1 MGIRSR
7 ASHPDNTFAGP
18 RLTRRGA
25 LALAGA
31 AALAAPGVLRAAG
44 SDHRHALAMHGEPAL
59 PPDFARFPF
68 VNPDAPRGGRVIFGQ
83 QGTFD
88 SLNPL
93 VVRGVA
99 PDLVP
104 RFVLQSLLYRSPD
117 EPFTGYGLLART
129 VETDEARSFVAFG
142 IDPRARFS
150 DGKPVTAADV
160 VFTYEMLRRHGKPFH
175 RSSLGRVDRVE
186 TPDALTVRF
195 VFGPNADRELPLIL
209 GAMPIIAKHAT
220 NAETFPETSFTPLLG
235 SGPYLVSEVKPGESI
250 TLTRRTDFWAEGLPV
265 VRGLHNLQTIR
276 NDYYRDSNA
285 LFEAFKAGLS
295 DFRVETDPTRWS
307 TGYDIPAVRDGRIER
322 RNIAFASPKGLSAF
336 VFNTRRPMFQ
346 DIRVREALAL
356 MFDFEWANRN
366 LFFGVYTRSN
376 SLFAGSEL
384 AASGLPADARE
395 RALLARLNA
404 RLPEAVMNGDT
415 GPPASDGSGRDREM
429 ARRAVDLLAAAGY
442 GMADGAMTNRASG
455 APLAFEITVNSRPQ
469 ERLALNYAKS
479 LQRIG
484 VTARV
489 RLIDDVQYWRRLAAF
504 DMDMVQ
510 WVWPVSASPGNEQ
523 ANRWGSAAAG
533 RQGSLNYAGARE
545 PAIDGAIQAM
555 LTARARE
562 DYVAAARLLDRLVM
576 AGHYAVPLF
585 YIPDTWVAVR
595 RGVRLP
601 DPGPRFSLSIETL
614 WVDPAAAHDRAS
626 Q

>member
-1 MGIRSR
+1 MLSGPGAVARV
-7 ASHPDNTFAGP
+7 ASEGP
-18 RLTRRGA
+18 RHG
-25 LALAGA
+25 
-31 AALAAPGVLRAAG
+31 
-44 SDHRHALAMHGEPAL
+44 LAMHGEPAL
-59 PPDFARFPF
+59 PPDFERFPF
-68 VNPDAPRGGRVIFGQ
+68 VNPGAPRGGRVIFGQ

-99 PDLVP
+99 PDLVT

-117 EPFTGYGLLART
+117 EPFTGYCLLART
-129 VETDEARSFVAFG
+129 VETDEARSFVTFVIHA
-142 IDPRARFS
+142 RARFS
-150 DGKPVTAADV
+150 DGVPVTAADV
-160 VFTYEMLRRHGKPFH
+160 AFTYEMLRRHGKPFH
-175 RSSLGRVDRVE
+175 RSSLARVDRVE
-186 TPDALTVRF
+186 MPDRQTIRF
-195 VFGPNADRELPLIL
+195 VFGPQADRELPLIL
-209 GAMPIIAKHAT
+209 GAMPIFAKHAT
-220 NAETFPETSFTPLLG
+220 NPDTFPETSFTPLTG
-235 SGPYLVSEVKPGESI
+235 SGPYRVSEVKPGESI
-250 TLTRRTDFWAEGLPV
+250 TLTRRNDFWAEGLPV
-265 VRGLHNLQTIR
+265 VRGLYNLEVIR

-322 RNIAFASPKGLSAF
+322 RSLSFAAPKGLSAF
-336 VFNTRRPMFQ
+336 VFNTRRPVFQ

-366 LFFGVYTRSN
+366 LFFGVYTRSD
-376 SLFAGSEL
+376 SLFAGSDL
-384 AASGLPADARE
+384 AARGRVADMRE
-395 RALLARLNA
+395 RALMARLNIT
-404 RLPEAVMNGDT
+404 LPEAALNGET
-415 GPPASDGSGRDREM
+415 APPVSDGSGRDRDM
-429 ARRAVDLLAAAGY
+429 ARRAVELLGAAGF
-442 GMADGAMTNRASG
+442 ALVDGVMTRRSSG

-504 DMDMVQ
+504 DIDMVQ

-523 ANRWGSAAAG
+523 ANRWGSAAAA
-533 RQGSLNYAGARE
+533 RQGSLNYSGARD
-545 PAIDGAIQAM
+545 PGIDAAIQAL

-576 AGHYAVPLF
+576 AGHYVVPLF
-585 YIPDTWVAVR
+585 YIPDTWIAVR

-601 DPGPRFSLSIETL
+601 EPGPRFSLAIETL
-614 WVDPAAAHDRAS
+614 WLDPAAATERPS